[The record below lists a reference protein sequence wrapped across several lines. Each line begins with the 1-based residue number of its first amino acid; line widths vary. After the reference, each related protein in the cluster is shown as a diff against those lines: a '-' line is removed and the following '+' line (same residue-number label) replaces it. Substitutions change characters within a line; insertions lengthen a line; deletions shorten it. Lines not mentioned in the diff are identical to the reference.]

1 MHIVKAIIIIVIM
14 IHQACAKVSVCQSKL
29 ASEVQASDEAND
41 PSVFEPAWFRIDCSV
56 RSWTQDE
63 LTESLTGYKKKIF
76 SDLIQVI
83 VAQCM

>member
-1 MHIVKAIIIIVIM
+1 MHIIKAIIIEIM

-29 ASEVQASDEAND
+29 ASEMQASDEAND
-41 PSVFEPAWFRIDCSV
+41 PSVFEPAWIRIGCSV

-83 VAQCM
+83 VAQCI